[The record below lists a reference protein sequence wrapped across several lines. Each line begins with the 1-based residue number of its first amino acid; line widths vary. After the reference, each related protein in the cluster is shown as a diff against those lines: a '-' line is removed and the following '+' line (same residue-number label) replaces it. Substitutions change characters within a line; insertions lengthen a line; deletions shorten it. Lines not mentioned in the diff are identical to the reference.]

1 MKIFIDT
8 ADIDEIR
15 MATSWGIVDG
25 ATTNP
30 SLIKKAVDKRGKIT
44 MDDYIEEIVKIVP
57 GPVSLEVIALKEK
70 EMIQQARLLYKKF
83 SPYGDIAIKIPI
95 NTYMAEGMDEFE
107 GLRTIKT
114 LSGEGI
120 PTNVTLI
127 MNAEQALLAAKAGAS
142 YVSPFVGRIDDYVRT
157 NMGMKRGVHFKKADF
172 YDVAKVKR
180 ILENKILR
188 NIKADD
194 SIPQLYQSKDLQ
206 KILDMGHDDG
216 VYGGLEL
223 VDKILKI
230 YRNYDYKTEVLAAS
244 IRSSRQVRELAE
256 MGVHVATI
264 PFNVLK
270 DMIRHYKTEEGVKSF
285 TADIV
290 PSYEKVFE

>member
-8 ADIDEIR
+8 ADLDEIK
-15 MATSWGIVDG
+15 MACSWGIVDG

-30 SLIKKAVDKRGKIT
+30 SLIKKAVDKREKIT
-44 MDDYIEEIVKIVP
+44 MDNYIQEIVKIVP

-70 EMIQQARLLYKKF
+70 EMIRQAKLLYKKF
-83 SPYGDIAIKIPI
+83 SPYGEIAIKIPI

-114 LSGEGI
+114 LSEAGI

-157 NMGMKRGVHFKKADF
+157 NMGMKRGIDFKKTD
-172 YDVAKVKR
+172 YYNVDQVKR
-180 ILENKILR
+180 ILKSKILR
-188 NIKADD
+188 NFKTDD
-194 SIPQLYQSKDLQ
+194 SIPKLYQSKTLK

-216 VYGGLEL
+216 VYGGMEL

-244 IRSSRQVRELAE
+244 IRSSRQVRELGE

-270 DMIRHYKTEEGVKSF
+270 DMIQHYKTEEGVKSF

-290 PSYEKVFE
+290 PAYEKVFE

>member
-8 ADIDEIR
+8 ADIDEIK
-15 MATSWGIVDG
+15 MACSWGIVDG

-30 SLIKKAVDKRGKIT
+30 SLIKKAVDKRGTIT
-44 MDDYIEEIVKIVP
+44 MDDYIREIVKIVP
-57 GPVSLEVIALKEK
+57 GPVSLEVIALKEQ
-70 EMIQQARLLYKKF
+70 EMIDQARLLHEKF
-83 SPYGDIAIKIPI
+83 SPYGDVAIKIPI
-95 NTYMAEGMDEFE
+95 NTYMAEGMDEFD

-114 LSGEGI
+114 LSEEGI

-157 NMGMKRGVHFKKADF
+157 NMGMKRGVDFQKAD
-172 YDVAKVKR
+172 YYTVELVKR
-180 ILENKILR
+180 ILDKKLFQNLR
-188 NIKADD
+188 AEA
-194 SIPQLYQSKDLQ
+194 SISELYRSQDL
-206 KILDMGHDDG
+206 KTLLAAGHDDC
-216 VYGGLEL
+216 VYGGIEL
-223 VDKILKI
+223 VEKILTI
-230 YRNYDYKTEVLAAS
+230 YRHYDYKTEVLAAS
-244 IRSSRQVRELAE
+244 IRTSRQVRELAE

-270 DMIRHYKTEEGVKSF
+270 DMIQHYKTEEGVKSF

-290 PSYEKVFE
+290 PAYEKVFE